1 MMVVATNRKV
11 IVLRSLIRLHFK
23 ILLLAFF
30 PLGISSAGFAGEG
43 QRLTSDGQ
51 LKRDP
56 IFVNDGQEIVYS
68 VEHNSPRLIL
78 NRLRL
83 SDGVVTRLH
92 PEASLPELKPSFSR
106 NEKIYTFLAMTGN
119 DYLTLRV
126 GDAKSKQVRILKS
139 SGAVVWNASITP
151 DGKQVVYNIS
161 GQLILRT
168 LSGDKEIPLTKSAG
182 RNDWPNVS
190 ADGKRIVFSSSR
202 NGDFDIYV
210 MKLDGSEMRRLT
222 ESLGLDMRPV
232 WSPDGKQIAFT
243 SNRDGNYEI
252 YVMNADGSV
261 VRRVTHHKE
270 RDDYP
275 AWHPDGKKLVYVSE
289 RDGNYDLYFV
299 RVTGE

>member
-1 MMVVATNRKV
+1 MRFP
-11 IVLRSLIRLHFK
+11 FK
-23 ILLLAFF
+23 IFLLAYIS
-30 PLGISSAGFAGEG
+30 LGISAAGFAGEG
-43 QRLTSDGQ
+43 HRLTTDGH

-56 IFVNDGQEIVYS
+56 IFVNEGQEIVYS
-68 VEHNSPRLIL
+68 VEHTAPRLIL

-83 SDGVVTRLH
+83 ADGVVTRLH

-119 DYLTLRV
+119 DNLTLRV
-126 GDAKSKQVRILKS
+126 RDVKSQGTAILKS
-139 SGAVVWNASITP
+139 SSAVVWNAAITP

-161 GQLILRT
+161 GQLILRS
-168 LSGDKEIPLTKSAG
+168 LSDDQETPLTKSAG

-210 MKLDGSEMRRLT
+210 MKLDGSEVRRLT

-252 YVMNADGSV
+252 YAMNADGSN
-261 VRRVTHHKE
+261 VRRITHHDE

-275 AWHPDGKKLVYVSE
+275 AWHPNGKKLVYVSE
-289 RDGNYDLYFV
+289 RDGNYDLYLVEFP
-299 RVTGE
+299 EN